1 MECCQFLVQGFENEM
16 TRLKTG
22 NLVKM
27 RPQPKVEDE
36 MTRLKTGHSPKINL
50 QPKVMGFD
58 SADHEETSLEGY
70 TFITFKITILCKYIF
85 SFQETELVYRIVRFH
100 LISLYVCFWNIF
112 IVRSSINEKLIT
124 LFYETHQI
132 FLLCSW
138 QFDCPFSAGMSS
150 GLRKG
155 ALKGCVAVHNTKV
168 RIVRGDITD
177 HKAEA
182 LVNSTDEVLRITG
195 TSL

>member
-100 LISLYVCFWNIF
+100 LISLYVCF
-112 IVRSSINEKLIT
+112 
-124 LFYETHQI
+124 
-132 FLLCSW
+132 
-138 QFDCPFSAGMSS
+138 
-150 GLRKG
+150 
-155 ALKGCVAVHNTKV
+155 
-168 RIVRGDITD
+168 
-177 HKAEA
+177 
-182 LVNSTDEVLRITG
+182 
-195 TSL
+195 